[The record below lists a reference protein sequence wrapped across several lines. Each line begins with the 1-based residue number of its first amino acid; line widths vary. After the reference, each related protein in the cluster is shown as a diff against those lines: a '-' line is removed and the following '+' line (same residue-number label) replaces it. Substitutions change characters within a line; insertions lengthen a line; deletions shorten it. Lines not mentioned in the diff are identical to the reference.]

1 MDFIFSQIPGFAFGA
16 VAGAL
21 IMFFV
26 ARKNPEWVQEIY
38 EKQKGIT
45 KDARTELEELRA
57 KVADLELDKKIEEKA
72 RELLAKAGVKV

>member
-1 MDFIFSQIPGFAFGA
+1 MDFIFSQIPGFLFGA
-16 VAGAL
+16 VAGAI

-57 KVADLELDKKIEEKA
+57 KVAEQE
-72 RELLAKAGVKV
+72 LAKVIEAKVQEAIAKLKG

>member
-1 MDFIFSQIPGFAFGA
+1 MDFIFSQIPGFLFGV
-16 VAGAL
+16 VAGAI

-45 KDARTELEELRA
+45 KDARTELDELRA
-57 KVADLELDKKIEEKA
+57 KVAEQEL
-72 RELLAKAGVKV
+72 VKVIEAKVQEAIAKLKG

>member
-1 MDFIFSQIPGFAFGA
+1 MDFIFSQIPGFLFGA
-16 VAGAL
+16 VAGAI

-45 KDARTELEELRA
+45 KDARTELDELRA
-57 KVADLELDKKIEEKA
+57 KVAEQEL
-72 RELLAKAGVKV
+72 VKVIEAKVQEAIAKLKG

>member
-57 KVADLELDKKIEEKA
+57 KVAEQE
-72 RELLAKAGVKV
+72 LAKVIEAKVQEAIAKLKG